1 MLRMGL
7 GLLLIVWVVAVQ
19 AALPEDDFFAPQL
32 NLLTIH
38 PTVEHAGNDTVTPL
52 QISASVV
59 LTRSPDSVPFGA
71 GTSSNS
77 PFLSITKPQ
86 QESLP
91 AFNFVLNQTYEND
104 RVSLP
109 RNLRIEFKVEQF
121 NIAVRPNTVSIDK
134 ERFKV
139 VLHSHAAS
147 MLWRKPF

>member
-7 GLLLIVWVVAVQ
+7 GLVLIVWVVATQ
-19 AALPEDDFFAPQL
+19 AALPEEDFFAPKL

-38 PTVEHAGNDTVTPL
+38 PTVEHADNDTLPPF

-59 LTRSPDSVPFGA
+59 LTRSPDSAPFGA
-71 GTSSNS
+71 GASSHS
-77 PFLSITKPQ
+77 PFLPIAKPQ
-86 QESLP
+86 QESVQ
-91 AFNFVLNQTYEND
+91 AFNLVLNQTYEDD

-109 RNLRIEFKVEQF
+109 RLRIEFKVEQL
-121 NIAVRPNTVSIDK
+121 NIAVRPNTVSID
-134 ERFKV
+134 EQRFKV